1 MTDLA
6 AYGELRDAAAQLEET
21 RRSSALE
28 LLDAL
33 ESVDPGLVK
42 EGLDL
47 AGSSRGFLAD
57 YLTEPI
63 PTWGGTTCYEM
74 LASGERARVVQLF
87 SSLWELPS
95 RGSSEN
101 QILEP
106 AELSS
111 RAFER
116 RRLLAAQWLTAP
128 QASRML
134 GSRADHCGEMATELR
149 RAGRLLGVWVPHERA
164 YRYPVW
170 QFIPE
175 QATSPMQTILRIL
188 RQQGGLVEPGR
199 RTSGWSEAAWFLAP
213 HALLD
218 ARTPANVLASDPDRV
233 VSVAREEFEGNADA
247 EF

>member
-1 MTDLA
+1 MADLA
-6 AYGELRDAAAQLEET
+6 AYGELRDAAAQIEEA
-21 RRSSALE
+21 RRSRALE

-33 ESVDPGLVK
+33 ESVDPELVK

-47 AGSSRGFLAD
+47 AGSSRALLAD
-57 YLTEPI
+57 YLTEAI
-63 PTWGGTTCYEM
+63 PAEGGATCYEM
-74 LASGERARVVQLF
+74 LASGERARVIEHFGTL
-87 SSLWELPS
+87 SELPA
-95 RGSSEN
+95 RGSRKT

-106 AELSS
+106 DELSS
-111 RAFER
+111 RASER
-116 RRLLAAQWLTAP
+116 RRLLAAQWLTAS

-134 GSRADHCGEMATELR
+134 GSRADNSGERAAEFR
-149 RAGRLLGVWVPHERA
+149 RAGRLLGVWVPHENA

-170 QFIPE
+170 QFVSD
-175 QATSPMQTILRIL
+175 QATSTMQTILRIL

-233 VSVAREEFEGNADA
+233 VSVAREEFEGNPDA
-247 EF
+247 WF